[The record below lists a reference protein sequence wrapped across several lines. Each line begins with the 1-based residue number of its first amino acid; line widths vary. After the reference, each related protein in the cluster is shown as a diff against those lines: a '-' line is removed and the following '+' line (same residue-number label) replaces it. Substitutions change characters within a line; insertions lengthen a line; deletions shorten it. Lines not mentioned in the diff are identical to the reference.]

1 MADLKG
7 VSVVVTRAAHQADE
21 LCSLIEAAGG
31 RPVRFPVTR
40 IESVAESDPDIRA
53 VAPHL
58 GRMDIVI
65 FISPNAATFGLALFQ
80 KLGLTLHKDATVI
93 AIGPGTA
100 RVLEACGLAVN
111 GVPESRFDSEALL
124 GLPELQN
131 VASKQILIVRG
142 LGGRDE
148 IARVLSERGG
158 QVWHMP
164 CYKRLAVQ
172 DVDSGVLDAWSDEGY
187 HALILTSTSAY
198 DHLNKLLG
206 VHMGRLTQNLKWVV
220 SSSRIARHCRDN
232 GFTGELV
239 VAQNA
244 GMPAL
249 VQALKA

>member
-1 MADLKG
+1 MGDLKG

-31 RPVRFPVTR
+31 QPIRFPVTR
-40 IESVAESDPDIRA
+40 IEPMVESDPDIRS
-53 VAPHL
+53 VVPHL

-80 KLGLTLHKDATVI
+80 RLGLTFPKDATVI

-100 RVLEACGLAVN
+100 RVLEGCGLAVN
-111 GVPESRFDSEALL
+111 GVPEDRFDSEALL

-131 VASKQILIVRG
+131 VASRQILIIRG

-164 CYKRLAVQ
+164 CYQRLAVH
-172 DVDSGVLDAWSDEGY
+172 DVDSGVLDAWSNEGY

-198 DHLNKLLG
+198 DHLNQLLG
-206 VHMGRLTQNLKWVV
+206 VRMGRLTQNLKWVV
-220 SSSRIARHCRDN
+220 SSSRIATHCRDN
-232 GFTGELV
+232 GFTGKLV

-244 GMPAL
+244 GLPAL
-249 VQALKA
+249 VQALRA